1 MSPQC
6 LVRPIASS
14 LSVLMFAAA
23 CSSASN
29 ASPSEPSRPEASST
43 RAEDGVVTVAPA
55 SRKFIRV
62 EPAALMDNAAVLRA
76 PARVAFPDGAVARVG
91 APLAGRVERVHVR
104 TGDRVRPGDPL
115 VTLDCP
121 EAASIRAALSA
132 ARAAQREARAT
143 VERHA
148 RMMERGVGTERELL
162 EAERR
167 LTEAE
172 AELSRALAA
181 ARFVGDN
188 SGTTVVLRSPIA
200 GSIVGRNVTVGAA
213 VDPASAPLV
222 EIGDPSEVWVVA
234 DVFER
239 DLPWLREGMR
249 ATVELSSLPE
259 PLSGKVAAI
268 GTVVEGSART
278 APVRILLE
286 RGDAQLR
293 PGMFGR
299 ARIES
304 DEQALALPVSAV
316 LIKNLSTVVYVE
328 TAPGTF
334 VRRPVAIGRP
344 VDGRVVVR
352 SGLVAGEPVVV
363 EGGLLLDAA
372 ADQLL

>member
-1 MSPQC
+1 MTAVRPASQIPSEAARRIGRVCIQRIRLDQEESPGVWCRRKKLYDKLANQLMKGSLGGRWHARCSAGAAMSKKC
-6 LVRPIASS
+6 LVTPIASS
-14 LSVLMFAAA
+14 LSALVFAVG

-29 ASPSEPSRPEASST
+29 ASPSEPP
-43 RAEDGVVTVAPA
+43 RAEPAPTSADGVVKVAQA

-62 EPAALMDNAAVLRA
+62 EPAALKENAAVLRA
-76 PARVAFPDGAVARVG
+76 PARVAFPDGAVSRVG

-213 VDPASAPLV
+213 VD
-222 EIGDPSEVWVVA
+222 
-234 DVFER
+234 
-239 DLPWLREGMR
+239 
-249 ATVELSSLPE
+249 
-259 PLSGKVAAI
+259 
-268 GTVVEGSART
+268 
-278 APVRILLE
+278 
-286 RGDAQLR
+286 
-293 PGMFGR
+293 
-299 ARIES
+299 
-304 DEQALALPVSAV
+304 
-316 LIKNLSTVVYVE
+316 
-328 TAPGTF
+328 
-334 VRRPVAIGRP
+334 
-344 VDGRVVVR
+344 
-352 SGLVAGEPVVV
+352 
-363 EGGLLLDAA
+363 
-372 ADQLL
+372 

>member
-1 MSPQC
+1 MSKKC
-6 LVRPIASS
+6 LVTPIASS
-14 LSVLMFAAA
+14 LSALVFAVG

-29 ASPSEPSRPEASST
+29 ASPSEPP
-43 RAEDGVVTVAPA
+43 RAEPAPTSADGVVKVAQA

-62 EPAALMDNAAVLRA
+62 EPAALKENAAVLRA
-76 PARVAFPDGAVARVG
+76 PARVAFPDGAVSRVG

-121 EAASIRAALSA
+121 EAASIRAALST
-132 ARAAQREARAT
+132 ARAAQREARAA
-143 VERHA
+143 VDRHA
-148 RMMERGVGTERELL
+148 RMMDQGVGTERELL

-172 AELSRALAA
+172 AELARALAA
-181 ARFVGDN
+181 ARFVGDS
-188 SGTTVVLRSPIA
+188 SGTAVVLRSPIA

-213 VDPASAPLV
+213 VEPSAAPLV
-222 EIGDPSEVWVVA
+222 EIGDASEVWVVA

-249 ATVELSSLPE
+249 ATIELQSLPE
-259 PLSGKVAAI
+259 PLPGRVAAV

-286 RGDAQLR
+286 QGDAQLR

-299 ARIES
+299 ARIDS
-304 DEQALALPVSAV
+304 DEQALALPASAV
-316 LIKNLSTVVYVE
+316 LIRNLSTVVYVE

-334 VRRPVAIGRP
+334 VRRPVTIGRP
-344 VDGRVVVR
+344 VDGRVLVR
-352 SGLVAGEPVVV
+352 SGLAVGEPVVV
-363 EGGLLLDAA
+363 EGALLLDAA